1 MFTKKKI
8 IGVKGGQLQLSRAPN
23 PSPAVHAARRL
34 QGTEVVANG
43 GISIGGAG
51 VPINAVGAWASE
63 YQYMMTGLI
72 PADPMINDSSNL
84 ALFYRDMYLLDATAG
99 SAVDIQSSFPFSD
112 FELRGMDEHE
122 LKPFREA
129 VERLNI
135 RRMMPEISVAYLVD
149 GFFCGSLVFD
159 PREKQFIDTMIHDAL
174 QCSVHHTQFYNL
186 DPEITVRVGM
196 TMQNFLRGNNVYNRR
211 YLQTLPKSFVDLL
224 MRGQFTLDPVATLYV
239 PRKALTDRAY
249 VSYLHRILPMYL
261 IEKTMYR
268 GTLTEAHRRQRAMTH
283 ITAGDTDWT
292 PTSEELNMI
301 VSQFQAAEYDPL
313 GGWISTR
320 NSVQATDIRPGG
332 DFWKWTDM
340 VDVMTP
346 YKLRALGISESFL
359 SGDASY
365 AAAESAYSSF
375 LETQDAYRGFLTDK
389 VFYNKIFPLIAVVNG
404 MYRDPRGRKSNES
417 VIDFLTNTS
426 SRANLKIPEVHWKK
440 QLEADHEESLFE
452 MLEKLD
458 ERGFPIPI
466 KAWTAAAGLD
476 FNGLIA
482 DLDEDTE
489 IRKKLEKY
497 TGKDTSHDQDNDLP
511 EDYMSGEEVEAR
523 MRDRHNNL
531 TTMSLAGGGRR
542 RASILSRQV
551 QGDGLV
557 YEMNRSGSGKKH
569 IINQAGA
576 RAKANDQ
583 IIKAQRAMQDP
594 HLREQARR
602 RNIEKRGTDVI
613 AGAGEIPTREAMV
626 RRQKRVEASEVSQ
639 QVRRKRTKFF

>member
-1 MFTKKKI
+1 MYTKNRI
-8 IGVKGGQLQLSRAPN
+8 IGVQGGQVQVSQAPAS
-23 PSPAVHAARRL
+23 SPAVSASRKM
-34 QGTEVVANG
+34 QGTQVNAAG
-43 GISIGGAG
+43 MAIGGAG
-51 VPINAVGAWASE
+51 VPVNAVGAWASE

-84 ALFYRDMYLLDATAG
+84 ALFYRDIYLLDATAG

-135 RRMMPEISVAYLVD
+135 RRMMPEISVSYLVD

-159 PREKQFIDTMIHDAL
+159 PREKQFIDTLIHDAL

-239 PRKALTDRAY
+239 PRKSLTDRAY

-292 PTSEELNMI
+292 PTAEELNMI
-301 VSQFQAAEYDPL
+301 VAQFQQAEYDPL

-375 LETQDAYRGFLTDK
+375 LETQESYRGFLTDK

-404 MYRDPRGRKSNES
+404 MYRDPRGRKSSES

-440 QLEADHEESLFE
+440 QLEADHEDSMFE

-476 FNGLIA
+476 FNSLIA
-482 DLDEDTE
+482 DLDEDTA
-489 IRKKLEKY
+489 IRKKLEQY
-497 TGKDTSHDQDNDLP
+497 TGKDTSHDQDDALP
-511 EDYMSGEEVEAR
+511 EDYDSEVGAS
-523 MRDRHNNL
+523 NF
-531 TTMSLAGGGRR
+531 TSLSVANGGRR
-542 RASILSRQV
+542 RTPLLNRQIA
-551 QGDGLV
+551 GDGLV
-557 YEMNRSGSGKKH
+557 YESNRSGSGRKH
-569 IINQAGA
+569 IINQVGA
-576 RAKANDQ
+576 RAKSNDQ
-583 IIKAQRAMQDP
+583 IIKASRALQDP

-602 RNIEKRGTDVI
+602 RNIEQRGTDVI
-613 AGAGEIPTREAMV
+613 AGAGEIPSRDAMERRKASKPVQASGDEQYV
-626 RRQKRVEASEVSQ
+626 RRF
-639 QVRRKRTKFF
+639 KRTKFF